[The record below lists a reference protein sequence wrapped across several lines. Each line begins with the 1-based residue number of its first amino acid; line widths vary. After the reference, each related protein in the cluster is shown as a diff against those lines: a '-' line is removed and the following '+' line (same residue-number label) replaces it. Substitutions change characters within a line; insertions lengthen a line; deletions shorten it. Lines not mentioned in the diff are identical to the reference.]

1 MLKSKERAVDEMFR
15 LLTAATSL
23 EIEGELSITPMD
35 ENGTT
40 TILSADDEH
49 EQGLKISQLSEEVN
63 TALENGEE
71 GHSLDLGA

>member
-1 MLKSKERAVDEMFR
+1 MFR

-63 TALENGEE
+63 TSASEGED
-71 GHSLDLGA
+71 GHYLVSTRDCGRVGWII